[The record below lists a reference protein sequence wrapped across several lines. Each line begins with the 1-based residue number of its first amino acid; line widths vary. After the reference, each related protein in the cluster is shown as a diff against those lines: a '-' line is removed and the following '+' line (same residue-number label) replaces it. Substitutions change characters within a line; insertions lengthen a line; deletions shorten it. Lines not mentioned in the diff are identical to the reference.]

1 MNKEI
6 IKKAV
11 IVAVIITLFS
21 IIITGWIDYQKHKDY
36 EAMKGDMIQS
46 ANKQTQDTT
55 LVKLDIVK
63 ESITNTGVTMI
74 ITDHNKNP
82 YGWGPGYEL
91 LKLVNDEQWI
101 PVDALVP
108 LSFHEIAYVLDENNQ
123 WITALEI
130 KDNHQRFIKHTLNKT
145 AKAVR
150 FIPLSTYHSETK
162 TEDYGSSTAHIFNF
176 EVY

>member
-1 MNKEI
+1 MNKGI
-6 IKKAV
+6 IKKAI
-11 IVAVIITLFS
+11 IVAIIITVFS

-46 ANKQTQDTT
+46 VNKQSQDTS

-123 WITALEI
+123 YEYKIDWTNFYGAVPSGMYKLKKSVYDDGYVDIYTEAFEI
-130 KDNHQRFIKHTLNKT
+130 K
-145 AKAVR
+145 
-150 FIPLSTYHSETK
+150 
-162 TEDYGSSTAHIFNF
+162 
-176 EVY
+176 